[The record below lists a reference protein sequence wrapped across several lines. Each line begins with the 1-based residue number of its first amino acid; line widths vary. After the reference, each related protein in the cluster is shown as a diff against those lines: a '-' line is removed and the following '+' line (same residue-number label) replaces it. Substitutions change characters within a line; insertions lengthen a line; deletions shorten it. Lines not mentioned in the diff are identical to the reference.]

1 MNALISGVF
10 PHMAARSGAYPFIFF
25 CLMMMVQFSVVLMV
39 YPETK
44 GVTLEDMQKH
54 MEASRVLA
62 HRGSERISG
71 YLTGLHG

>member
-25 CLMMMVQFSVVLMV
+25 CVMMIAQFFVVLLV

-44 GVTLEDMQKH
+44 GITLEDMQKRL
-54 MEASRVLA
+54 EAA
-62 HRGSERISG
+62 RGATS
-71 YLTGLHG
+71 